1 MKISMRSGK
10 SMRMFFERVA
20 NNFTIVSLILPNSVI
35 SKIQTVKSVLSAKLL
50 EAQNKGI
57 GISVEIDEPVR
68 DLFIEVLDFITFLS
82 ILCDNAIE
90 ATVLADKP
98 KLSIAIFKMG
108 NQSVIVVENSTKEA
122 YIDVTPLKQR
132 GFSTKGTGRGL
143 GLANIEEILF
153 RYDNVTLETESAQHR
168 FVQLLSIT
176 PKED

>member
-1 MKISMRSGK
+1 MRPLDLI
-10 SMRMFFERVA
+10 
-20 NNFTIVSLILPNSVI
+20 TII
-35 SKIQTVKSVLSAKLL
+35 
-50 EAQNKGI
+50 
-57 GISVEIDEPVR
+57 
-68 DLFIEVLDFITFLS
+68 S

-90 ATVLADKP
+90 ATVLADEP
-98 KLSIAIFKMG
+98 KLSIAIFKME